1 MQALVAL
8 LDESSFKKE
17 SKKGEKGFIR
27 MKIKCFV
34 VP

>member
-8 LDESSFKKE
+8 LDESSRKRAEKE
-17 SKKGEKGFIR
+17 KKGFIR

-34 VP
+34 AP